1 MHIRVLVVDDFPLTR
16 EGIAA
21 ALETDPGIE
30 VVGQAAD
37 ADEGAAMALELRP
50 DVVLLDMRMPGAGG
64 LVLLERLHADLPEAK
79 LLVLS
84 GVHSA
89 DVMLEAIS
97 AGAAGYLSKRA
108 PRDEVCSAVVT
119 VHGGGSVVSPSLAGN
134 LLREY
139 ASTSRGER
147 SSAKPLIS
155 RREQEILRLVAQ
167 GMTDKEIGSRLFI
180 SPRTVQNHLTKV
192 REKTG
197 LGRRSELARW
207 AVEHS
212 IA

>member
-21 ALETDPGIE
+21 AVETDPAIE

-37 ADEGAAMALELRP
+37 ADEGIAKALKLRP
-50 DVVLLDMRMPGAGG
+50 DVVLVDMRMPGSGG
-64 LVLLERLHADLPEAK
+64 LVLLERLRSELPETK

-84 GVHSA
+84 GVESS
-89 DVMLEAIS
+89 DMVLEAIS
-97 AGAAGYLSKRA
+97 AGAAGYISKRA
-108 PRDEVCSAVVT
+108 ARDELCGAVVT
-119 VHGGGSVVSPSLAGN
+119 VHGGGSVVSPSLAGI

-139 ASTSRGER
+139 AGTSRGES
-147 SSAKPLIS
+147 SSARPLIT
-155 RREQEILRLVAQ
+155 RREQEILRLVSQ
-167 GMTDKEIGSRLFI
+167 GMTDKEIGSQLFI
-180 SPRTVQNHLTKV
+180 SARTVQNHLTKV

>member
-16 EGIAA
+16 EGITA
-21 ALETDPGIE
+21 ALETDPAIE

-37 ADEGAAMALELRP
+37 AEEGVALALELRP
-50 DVVLLDMRMPGAGG
+50 DVVLVDMRMPGSGG
-64 LVLLERLHADLPEAK
+64 LVLLERLHSDLPEAK

-84 GVHSA
+84 GVENS
-89 DVMLEAIS
+89 DVMLEAIT
-97 AGAAGYLSKRA
+97 AGASGYLSKRA
-108 PRDEVCSAVVT
+108 PREEVCGAVVT
-119 VHGGGSVVSPSLAGN
+119 VYGGGSVVSPVLAGN

-139 ASTSRGER
+139 ASTSRGE
-147 SSAKPLIS
+147 SPSAKPLIT

-167 GMTDKEIGSRLFI
+167 GLTDKEIGSQLFI
-180 SPRTVQNHLTKV
+180 SARTVQNHLTKV

-197 LGRRSELARW
+197 MGRRSELARW

>member
-16 EGIAA
+16 EGVTA
-21 ALETDPGIE
+21 ALETDPAIE

-37 ADEGAAMALELRP
+37 ADDGVAMALKLRP
-50 DVVLLDMRMPGAGG
+50 DVVLVDMRMPGSGG
-64 LVLLERLHADLPEAK
+64 LVLLERLRSDLPETK

-84 GVHSA
+84 GVESS
-89 DVMLEAIS
+89 DMVLEAIS
-97 AGAAGYLSKRA
+97 AGAAGYISKRA
-108 PRDEVCSAVVT
+108 ARDELCGAVVT
-119 VHGGGSVVSPSLAGN
+119 VHGGGSVVSPSLAGI

-139 ASTSRGER
+139 AGSSRGEGT
-147 SSAKPLIS
+147 SARPLIT
-155 RREQEILRLVAQ
+155 RREQEILRLVSQ
-167 GMTDKEIGSRLFI
+167 GLTDKEIGGQLFI
-180 SPRTVQNHLTKV
+180 SARTVQNHLTKV

>member
-16 EGIAA
+16 EGISA
-21 ALETDPGIE
+21 ALETDPAIE
-30 VVGQAAD
+30 VIGQAAD
-37 ADEGAAMALELRP
+37 ADEGVAMALELRP
-50 DVVLLDMRMPGAGG
+50 DVVLVDMRMPGSGG
-64 LVLLERLHADLPEAK
+64 LVLLERLRSDLPEAK

-84 GVHSA
+84 GVESS
-89 DVMLEAIS
+89 DVMLEAIA
-97 AGAAGYLSKRA
+97 AGASGYLSKRA
-108 PRDEVCSAVVT
+108 PREEVCGAVVT
-119 VHGGGSVVSPSLAGN
+119 VHGGGSVVSPLLAGN

-139 ASTSRGER
+139 ASTSRGE
-147 SSAKPLIS
+147 SPTAKPLIT
-155 RREQEILRLVAQ
+155 RREQEILRLVSR
-167 GMTDKEIGSRLFI
+167 GLTDKEIGSQLFI
-180 SPRTVQNHLTKV
+180 SARTVQNHLTKV

>member
-16 EGIAA
+16 EGITA
-21 ALETDPGIE
+21 ALETDPAIE
-30 VVGQAAD
+30 AVGEAGN
-37 ADEGAAMALELRP
+37 ADEGVAMALELRP
-50 DVVLLDMRMPGAGG
+50 DVVLVDMRMPGSGG
-64 LVLLERLHADLPEAK
+64 LVLLERLHNELPDTK
-79 LLVLS
+79 CLVLS
-84 GVHSA
+84 GVESA
-89 DVMLEAIS
+89 DMMLEAIA

-108 PRDEVCSAVVT
+108 SRDEVCGAVVT
-119 VHGGGSVVSPSLAGN
+119 VHGGGSVVSPSLAGH

-139 ASTSRGER
+139 AGSSRGE
-147 SSAKPLIS
+147 SSATKPLITQ
-155 RREQEILRLVAQ
+155 REQEILRLVSR
-167 GMTDKEIGSRLFI
+167 GLTDKEIGSQLYI
-180 SPRTVQNHLTKV
+180 SARTVQNHLTKV